1 MVGLVGG
8 TKKRKTFAEKATKL
22 DFVSS
27 SQPSREEQ
35 PLPIGYI
42 PTPSH
47 SVQQSSS
54 TEDGHGEGETSTEAD
69 ENPTNEEDVEKE
81 VLY

>member
-1 MVGLVGG
+1 VGLAGA

-27 SQPSREEQ
+27 SQATREEQ
-35 PLPIGYI
+35 PLPVGYI

-47 SVQQSSS
+47 TLHQRRMIVRKKNTLQLRQII
-54 TEDGHGEGETSTEAD
+54 ALQM
-69 ENPTNEEDVEKE
+69 KRR
-81 VLY
+81 

>member
-1 MVGLVGG
+1 VVGLVGG
-8 TKKRKTFAEKATKL
+8 TKKRKTFSEKATKL

-47 SVQQSSS
+47 SLQQPSS
-54 TEDGHGEGETSTEAD
+54 TEDGHGKEKSTEAD
-69 ENPTNEEDVEKE
+69 ENTTNEEGMEKE